1 MPHCAS
7 TCQPE
12 VKLNFAH
19 IKCRKIYQS
28 VQNNKF
34 IKDLDQENVQVELN
48 KNSFQWCTLKI
59 LMYEIHKLWILRQP

>member
-1 MPHCAS
+1 MPHYAS

-28 VQNNKF
+28 VPNSKF
-34 IKDLDQENVQVELN
+34 IKDLD
-48 KNSFQWCTLKI
+48 
-59 LMYEIHKLWILRQP
+59 

>member
-1 MPHCAS
+1 MS

-19 IKCRKIYQS
+19 INCRKIYQS

-34 IKDLDQENVQVELN
+34 IKDLDKENVQVELN
-48 KNSFQWCTLKI
+48 KNSFQWYILKI
-59 LMYEIHKLWILRQP
+59 LMYEIHKL